1 MFDQVCW
8 LLRGAKSTLNKY
20 EIHFKVSG
28 WYPVVGGSLLYK
40 AVFAKIA
47 PFKHL
52 INPKTVLN
60 MNC

>member
-20 EIHFKVSG
+20 EIHFKVAR
-28 WYPVVGGSLLYK
+28 WHPDVGGLLLYK
-40 AVFAKIA
+40 AVFAKKA
-47 PFKHL
+47 PLNHL
-52 INPKTVLN
+52 INPKTALK